1 MFFYYFLTALLPFF
15 FHFYSCNFEDYP
27 ILPVRHIKVLWKSV
41 PPSSPFHSL
50 QPLHRSHLALLQTS
64 GICILHTEAI
74 ADLEVR
80 EMNRSL
86 SRTFLHSTFHFK
98 FNFCHLF
105 HSLLSK
111 KGDCID
117 TGHLCIWRRKK
128 KDFLLLSQTTVQGSC
143 TSGIRVKFGFGQKG
157 I

>member
-1 MFFYYFLTALLPFF
+1 MNSYVTAEDVSLLLPNCTPALFF
-15 FHFYSCNFEDYP
+15 FFSISITV
-27 ILPVRHIKVLWKSV
+27 ILKIILLFLYDISRSFGSQCLPACPFIA
-41 PPSSPFHSL
+41 SSPSTGHTLPSCRP
-50 QPLHRSHLALLQTS
+50 QAS
-64 GICILHTEAI
+64 INILHTEVI

-80 EMNRSL
+80 EMNSSL

-117 TGHLCIWRRKK
+117 TGHLCI
-128 KDFLLLSQTTVQGSC
+128 
-143 TSGIRVKFGFGQKG
+143 
-157 I
+157 